1 MAAILNDHQ
10 NLFSQSVWIII
21 VFSSGS
27 LNDTFSNV
35 ELSCTSMSLALFKC
49 YVSIAT
55 LF

>member
-1 MAAILNDHQ
+1 MAAILNDHK
-10 NLFSQSVWIII
+10 NLFSQSVWII

-27 LNDTFSNV
+27 LNDTFSDV
-35 ELSCTSMSLALFKC
+35 ELSCTSMSLALFEC